1 MPNKLYS
8 TMRGLKSKKR
18 FSSVQRI
25 SLISNDYAI
34 RDYKKKTLI
43 PIHKVA
49 VGKWLFNGKKFNK
62 LSDINW
68 RHCHAK

>member
-18 FSSVQRI
+18 FSTVQRI

-34 RDYKKKTLI
+34 RD
-43 PIHKVA
+43 
-49 VGKWLFNGKKFNK
+49 
-62 LSDINW
+62 
-68 RHCHAK
+68 